1 MLKIAVIGGRETV
14 MGFKA
19 LGLDVFPVETDA
31 QAKDTLRALTRS
43 TEDTYAIIYL
53 EETLAV
59 TLENEINKFKDKPI
73 PAIILIPGREGSL
86 GLAQA
91 ALRASVERAVG
102 SDIL

>member
-1 MLKIAVIGGRETV
+1 MQYKIAVMGERESV
-14 MGFKA
+14 LGFAA
-19 LGLDVFPVETDA
+19 LGIEVCPVSSAEEGKA
-31 QAKDTLRALTRS
+31 ELRRMAKDNYAIVYMTEQLAALLEAEIARYQDALT
-43 TEDTYAIIYL
+43 
-53 EETLAV
+53 
-59 TLENEINKFKDKPI
+59 

>member
-1 MLKIAVIGGRETV
+1 MQYKIAVMGERESV
-14 MGFKA
+14 LGFAA
-19 LGLDVFPVETDA
+19 LGIEVCPVSSAEEGKA
-31 QAKDTLRALTRS
+31 ELRRMAKDN
-43 TEDTYAIIYL
+43 YAIVYMTEQLAALL
-53 EETLAV
+53 EA
-59 TLENEINKFKDKPI
+59 EIARYQDART

>member
-1 MLKIAVIGGRETV
+1 VN
-14 MGFKA
+14 
-19 LGLDVFPVETDA
+19 
-31 QAKDTLRALTRS
+31 
-43 TEDTYAIIYL
+43 
-53 EETLAV
+53 
-59 TLENEINKFKDKPI
+59 LENEINKYKDKPT

>member
-19 LGLDVFPVETDA
+19 LGLDVFPVETDGE
-31 QAKDTLRALTRS
+31 AKETLRALTRS
-43 TEDTYAIIYL
+43 TEDNYAIIYI
-53 EETLAV
+53 EETLVV
-59 TLENEINKFKDKPI
+59 TLESEINKFKDKPT